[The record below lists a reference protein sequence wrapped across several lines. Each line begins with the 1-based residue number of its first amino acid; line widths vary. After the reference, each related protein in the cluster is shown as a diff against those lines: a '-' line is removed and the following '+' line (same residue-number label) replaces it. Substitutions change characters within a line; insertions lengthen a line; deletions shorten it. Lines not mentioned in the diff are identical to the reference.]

1 MASRYHP
8 SRRMN
13 ARDNSSEEKELDL
26 PGVADG
32 IANLPPDP
40 DALLSADEKAAVV
53 SRDPTRTDF
62 YCI

>member
-1 MASRYHP
+1 
-8 SRRMN
+8 MN